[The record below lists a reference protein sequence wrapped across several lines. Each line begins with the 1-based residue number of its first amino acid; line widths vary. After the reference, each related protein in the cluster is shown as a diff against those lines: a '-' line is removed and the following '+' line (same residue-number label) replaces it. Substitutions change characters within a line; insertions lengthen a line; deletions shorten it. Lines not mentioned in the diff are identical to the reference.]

1 MRLPSLDSRVFSHN
15 RSFLYR
21 HYKKYRSALNP
32 CFSLGYGSIMQKY
45 RSAPI
50 FRFMQR
56 FLFLKIFEILKIMIP
71 IRRVRV
77 QRISFMACGLALLLA
92 FMAPHSAAAAPP
104 TFTVGWSVYAGWN
117 PYFYMAKSGIL
128 KRWADKYG
136 VVIKVQRFDYA
147 ASLDAFVGKNID
159 ACTMTNM
166 EALDMPAAAGVD
178 STVVIVGDYSNGND
192 AVLARN
198 NLTLAQLPGKPI
210 LLVQKTVSEYLLERA
225 MVLNGLDNQLPKLK
239 LLNTSDSD
247 IVGAFLGDKNN
258 QVAVTWK
265 PLVSEIV
272 DQDHGVKSL
281 FDSSHIPEEIL
292 DLLVV
297 RTDVLNRPDGS
308 GVKFAKAIVG
318 AWYETVAQIAAANA
332 QAISGSAAA
341 SGDSVP
347 SYKEQ
352 LRTTFLYSSPSAAA
366 QFAQSGDLKQKMELV
381 RQFCFR
387 HALLGQIIQSVDD
400 VAILYPDG
408 SIQGKKD
415 RVRLRVDAAYMQ
427 LAAQGKL

>member
-1 MRLPSLDSRVFSHN
+1 
-15 RSFLYR
+15 
-21 HYKKYRSALNP
+21 
-32 CFSLGYGSIMQKY
+32 MQKY
-45 RSAPI
+45 PSALLV
-50 FRFMQR
+50 Q
-56 FLFLKIFEILKIMIP
+56 FLKIFRFVKIFQLRNSMRP
-71 IRRVRV
+71 TRQIRPL
-77 QRISFMACGLALLLA
+77 RICFKVSGIAFLLA
-92 FMAPHSAAAAPP
+92 CLAPLTAAAAPP
-104 TFTVGWSVYAGWN
+104 NFTVGWSVYAGWN
-117 PYFYMAKSGIL
+117 PYFYMSKSGIL

-178 STVVIVGDYSNGND
+178 STAVIIGDYSNGND

-198 NLTLAQLPGKPI
+198 NLTLAQLADRPI

-225 MVLNGLDNQLPKLK
+225 MDMNGLNGELNRLK

-247 IVGAFLGDKNN
+247 LVGAFLGNKGN

-265 PLVSEIV
+265 PLVSEILA
-272 DQDHGVKSL
+272 QDAGVKEL
-281 FDSSHIPEEIL
+281 FDSSRIPGEIL

-297 RTDVLNRPDGS
+297 RSEVLSRPDGS
-308 GVKFAKAIVG
+308 GVRFAKAVTG
-318 AWYETVAQIAAANA
+318 AWYETMAQLTGTGPASA

-341 SGDSVP
+341 SDDSVA

-352 LRTTFLYSSPSAAA
+352 LRTTFLFSQPDAAA
-366 QFAQSGDLKQKMELV
+366 QFATSASLKQKMDLV

-387 HALLGQIIQSVDD
+387 HALLGQNIRSVDD

-408 SIQGKKD
+408 SVQGKKD
-415 RVRLRVDAAYMQ
+415 RVRLRMDATYMQ
-427 LAAQGKL
+427 LAAQRKL